1 MKKTININLA
11 GFVFYIDE
19 DAYEALKNYLNN
31 IRTYLGNTEG
41 REEIIADIESRI
53 SELFSEKQKQVI
65 TIDEVN
71 HVIQIMGRP
80 EDYVS
85 EEEEPSTAS
94 GKQSYRYTEPVTKR
108 LYRDPDNQVLGGV
121 CAGVGHYLNI
131 DTVWVRLIFLA
142 MIWSGVTI
150 LFYFILWAIIP
161 KAETTAQKLEMKGK
175 AATFSNIEDFVR
187 KGYDNVK
194 EDLKNVNFKGA
205 GEKAQKGANVFFA
218 LLGELFSKLFQGI
231 GKLLTILVDIV
242 GKLLGAIILLV
253 TVAFI
258 ILLTI
263 SFIIGSFIDINIGND
278 ILVFPGFEFISP
290 DWGGPFHPIWY
301 HISMMLTFG
310 IPAFSL
316 LLLALQLLFKNM
328 GGLSGSIKIGLLAV
342 WMISLV
348 SFIILS
354 LTHF

>member
-19 DAYEALKNYLNN
+19 DAYEALQKYLNN
-31 IRTYLGNTEG
+31 IRTYLGSTEG
-41 REEIIADIESRI
+41 REEIIDDIESRI
-53 SELFSEKQKQVI
+53 AELFSEKQKQVI
-65 TIDEVN
+65 TLIEVN
-71 HVIQIMGRP
+71 EVIEVMGQP
-80 EDYVS
+80 EDYMS
-85 EEEEPSTAS
+85 EEEPEEKAA
-94 GKQSYRYTEPVTKR
+94 GEQSNKR
-108 LYRDPDNQVLGGV
+108 LYRDPDSTVLGGV
-121 CAGVGHYLNI
+121 CSGVGHYLSI
-131 DTVWVRLIFLA
+131 DAVWIRLIFLA
-142 MIWSGVTI
+142 MVWSGVSI

-175 AATFSNIEDFVR
+175 AATFSNIEDYVR
-187 KGYDNVK
+187 KGYENVK
-194 EDLKNVNFKGA
+194 DDFKNVDFKGA
-205 GEKAQKGANVFFA
+205 GEKAKQGASGFFA
-218 LLGELFSKLFQGI
+218 FLGELISKLFSALGR
-231 GKLLTILVDIV
+231 LLNLIANIL
-242 GKLLGAIILLV
+242 GKLLGVIILIT
-253 TVAFI
+253 TVALI
-258 ILLTI
+258 IALTI

-278 ILVFPGFEFISP
+278 LLVLPGFEFIGP

-316 LLLALQLLFKNM
+316 LLFALQLLFKNM
-328 GGLSGSIKIGLLAV
+328 GRLSGSIKIGLLAV

>member
-19 DAYEALKNYLNN
+19 DAYETLQKYLNN

-41 REEIIADIESRI
+41 REEIIDDIESRI
-53 SELFSEKQKQVI
+53 AELFSEKQKQVI
-65 TIDEVN
+65 TLIEVN
-71 HVIQIMGRP
+71 EVIEVMGQP
-80 EDYVS
+80 EDYMS
-85 EEEEPSTAS
+85 EEPPEEKTANQ
-94 GKQSYRYTEPVTKR
+94 QSSKR
-108 LYRDPDNQVLGGV
+108 LYRDPDSTVLGGV
-121 CAGVGHYLNI
+121 CSGVGHYLNI
-131 DTVWVRLIFLA
+131 DAVWIRLIFLA
-142 MIWSGVTI
+142 MVWSGLSI

-175 AATFSNIEDFVR
+175 AATFSNIEDYVR
-187 KGYDNVK
+187 KGYENVK
-194 EDLKNVNFKGA
+194 DDFKNVDLKGA
-205 GEKAQKGANVFFA
+205 GEKAKQGASGFFA
-218 LLGELFSKLFQGI
+218 FLGELVSKLFSAL
-231 GKLLTILVDIV
+231 GKLLRFIANIL
-242 GKLLGAIILLV
+242 GKLLGVIILIT
-253 TVAFI
+253 TVALI
-258 ILLTI
+258 IALTA

-278 ILVFPGFEFISP
+278 LMVLPGFEFIGP

-316 LLLALQLLFKNM
+316 LLFALQLLFKNM
-328 GGLSGSIKIGLLAV
+328 GRLSGSIKIGLLAV

-354 LTHF
+354 LTQF